1 MLCNDSLFSKLGIWE
16 YLAQSNS
23 SADCVPAE
31 HRFKFVDDLTVLEKI
46 NLLIVGLSSFN
57 SRASVPNDIGDHNQ
71 FIPVQFLK
79 SQDYLNTIK
88 EWTDR
93 QKMILNQNKTKVM
106 TFNFT
111 DNHQFSSRLTL
122 NNEHLEIV
130 NFTKLLGVVISD
142 DLKWDE
148 NTDFLV
154 KRAYACMELL
164 RKISS
169 FGTGREEKKDI
180 YILYIRSI
188 LEQSCVV
195 WHSSLTDENV
205 QSLERVQKAPMKII
219 LGQKYTNYEET
230 LEKLDL
236 QPLSERREELCLKFA
251 KKCLTN
257 NKVKDMFPLSEK
269 PHQMDLRNIEKYVV
283 KHANTERL
291 KKSAIPFMQRLL
303 NREYQNN
310 HYK

>member
-1 MLCNDSLFSKLGIWE
+1 
-16 YLAQSNS
+16 
-23 SADCVPAE
+23 
-31 HRFKFVDDLTVLEKI
+31 
-46 NLLIVGLSSFN
+46 
-57 SRASVPNDIGDHNQ
+57 
-71 FIPVQFLK
+71 
-79 SQDYLNTIK
+79 
-88 EWTDR
+88 
-93 QKMILNQNKTKVM
+93 MILNQNKTKVM

-148 NTDFLV
+148 NTDLLV
-154 KRAYACMELL
+154 KRAYARMELL
-164 RKISS
+164 RKITS
-169 FGTGREEKKDI
+169 FGTSREEKKNI

-195 WHSSLTDENV
+195 WHSSLTDENG
-205 QSLERVQKAPMKII
+205 QSLERVQKAAMKII
-219 LGQKYTNYEET
+219 LGRQYTNYEEA

-236 QPLSERREELCLKFA
+236 QPLTERREELCLKFA
-251 KKCLTN
+251 KKCLRN

-269 PHQMDLRNIEKYVV
+269 PHLMDLRNSEKYVV

-291 KKSAIPFMQRLL
+291 KKSAIPFMQD
-303 NREYQNN
+303 QND
-310 HYK
+310 HYR